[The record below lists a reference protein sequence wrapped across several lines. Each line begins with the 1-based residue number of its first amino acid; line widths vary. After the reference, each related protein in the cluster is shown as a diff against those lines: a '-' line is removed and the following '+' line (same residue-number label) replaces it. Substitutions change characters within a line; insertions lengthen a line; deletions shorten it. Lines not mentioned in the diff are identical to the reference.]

1 MFNKFLK
8 VAIATSHF
16 IKEVYNGDFYQS
28 LAFQSSR
35 QFKIMYR
42 KLEKKKAK
50 LAGKYKWAWDMKS
63 FLNKTLNFL
72 FRKFWAS

>member
-1 MFNKFLK
+1 MFSKFLK

-42 KLEKKKAK
+42 KLKEKI
-50 LAGKYKWAWDMKS
+50 
-63 FLNKTLNFL
+63 KTSE
-72 FRKFWAS
+72 KI